1 MKLVYN
7 LLIHLYGFLINL
19 ASPFS
24 LKAKNWIKGRKNWV
38 ESLPQ
43 DNNIIWLH
51 CASLGEYEQ
60 AKPLIISLKNYYL
73 EKQILVTFFS
83 PSGFLNARPLK
94 EVKFKAYMPLD
105 TISNAR
111 KFIQKVN
118 PKCAI
123 FIQSELWP
131 NFLDNLQQ
139 RSIPTFIVSAKFKS
153 NSHLFKFYGKWHL
166 KLIKN
171 IRHFFVIDESSK
183 ILLNQHGIYQ
193 VSISG
198 DNRYDKVLEN
208 RLNKRDVP
216 YIKSFIENKKVIVA
230 GSTYIKDSEMLFHIS
245 QTMPEVKFIIT
256 PHNINEALKLKD
268 FGLLYS
274 QANETNITKYQVL
287 IIDNVGIL
295 SQLYQYADVSYVG
308 GAFGDGLHNILEA
321 IVFGSKV
328 IFGPNYKQYQ
338 EAIEAIN
345 EGIAKS
351 VNSEKEM
358 QDSIHSFLYNSSD
371 KNNGLAFCEQRKG
384 ANDIILSV
392 IKTIF

>member
-1 MKLVYN
+1 M
-7 LLIHLYGFLINL
+7 
-19 ASPFS
+19 
-24 LKAKNWIKGRKNWV
+24 
-38 ESLPQ
+38 
-43 DNNIIWLH
+43 
-51 CASLGEYEQ
+51 
-60 AKPLIISLKNYYL
+60 
-73 EKQILVTFFS
+73 
-83 PSGFLNARPLK
+83 
-94 EVKFKAYMPLD
+94 
-105 TISNAR
+105 
-111 KFIQKVN
+111 
-118 PKCAI
+118 
-123 FIQSELWP
+123 
-131 NFLDNLQQ
+131 
-139 RSIPTFIVSAKFKS
+139 
-153 NSHLFKFYGKWHL
+153 
-166 KLIKN
+166 
-171 IRHFFVIDESSK
+171 IDESSK
-183 ILLNQHGIYQ
+183 ILLNQQAIYQ

-245 QTMPEVKFIIT
+245 QTMPKVKFIIT
-256 PHNINEALKLKD
+256 PHDINEALKFKD

-295 SQLYQYADVSYVG
+295 SQLYQYADVSYAG

-345 EGIAKS
+345 EGLAKS

-358 QDSIHSFLYNSSD
+358 QDSIHSFLSNTSI
-371 KNNGLAFCEQRKG
+371 KNNCLAFCEQRKG
-384 ANDIILSV
+384 ANDIILALLRQFFSFFYSIV
-392 IKTIF
+392 R